1 MASMFFEVS
10 TRTSCSF
17 SAAMQRLGGS
27 VVTLESSM
35 SSLQKGESLHGQY
48 CRYGLK
54 SLIFCILVEG
64 IFVDIALPVCKM
76 RCCCISDSVMMMAG
90 YSDVIVMRHPT
101 PGVMTVKTYWL
112 YIMIMLIAIYKV
124 FYS

>member
-48 CRYGLK
+48 CCYDFK
-54 SLIFCILVEG
+54 SLS
-64 IFVDIALPVCKM
+64 DIAL
-76 RCCCISDSVMMMAG
+76 
-90 YSDVIVMRHPT
+90 
-101 PGVMTVKTYWL
+101 L
-112 YIMIMLIAIYKV
+112 
-124 FYS
+124 